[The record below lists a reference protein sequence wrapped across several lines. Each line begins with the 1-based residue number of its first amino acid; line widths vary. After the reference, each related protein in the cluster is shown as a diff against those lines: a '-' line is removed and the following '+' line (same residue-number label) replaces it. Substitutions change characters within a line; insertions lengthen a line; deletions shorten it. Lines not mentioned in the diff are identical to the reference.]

1 VFGRH
6 SHTGAIGNEAACLDA
21 DRRTRQD
28 APMTDDPLARA
39 AALAQTF
46 LAGAAARPV
55 GIPVDRNALRAR
67 LGGPL
72 PEQGEDP
79 AGILERLA
87 EAADPGI
94 VGTAGRAIS
103 GSSSG
108 ARCRR
113 RSARTG

>member
-1 VFGRH
+1 M
-6 SHTGAIGNEAACLDA
+6 A
-21 DRRTRQD
+21 
-28 APMTDDPLARA
+28 DDPLARA

-72 PEQGEDP
+72 PARGEDP

-94 VGTAGRAIS
+94 VATAGPRYFGFVI
-103 GSSSG
+103 GV
-108 ARCRR
+108 RCPR